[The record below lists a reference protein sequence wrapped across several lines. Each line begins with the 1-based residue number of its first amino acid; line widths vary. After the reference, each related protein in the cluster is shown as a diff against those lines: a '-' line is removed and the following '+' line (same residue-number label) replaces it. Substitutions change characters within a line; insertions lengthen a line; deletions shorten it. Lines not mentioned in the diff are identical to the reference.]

1 MPHDVTMP
9 QLGMAQDAGKIVS
22 WAKAPGDAVAA
33 GEALFEVETDKAV
46 MEVEAPA
53 EGYLSAVAYGDGA
66 EVPVGAVIARIVAD
80 AGEVETAAPAPA
92 PEAHGKSA
100 PEAQEESA
108 PEAGAPE
115 AGAALP
121 EGHPVTMPQLGMA
134 QDAGLL
140 VSWLKAPGERVAAED
155 VLFEVETDKSTME
168 VEAGRAGWLA
178 ATLAQAGEEVP
189 VGEPVALLSE
199 TEPAAPV
206 ARSVTEGAAQAP
218 APAPATAPAAATPA
232 AGETAAAGG
241 ASGAAASAAAATA
254 ATSAAQPGAQV
265 APATGSTSA
274 PATGGASAPAAAA
287 AAPAAR
293 SATGPAPGTAPAA
306 AAAPQAAGGRILAS
320 PKARRRAAE
329 EGLDL
334 ARLAAAGHPQPYH
347 VADLDVLRAMPA
359 APDVAPDAAPAAP
372 PRRLTATVRDGLA
385 AFAAWAAEAEGLAP
399 GAVLAGLAGASLG
412 AGERVTVAVERMG
425 GTEVF
430 TVPPGR
436 ALSAVAEAAPETP
449 PALVVRDLRGTPL
462 ASVALGAEAAPVLT
476 ILAAG
481 TGTGARTDA
490 GPALSITLECAAG
503 ALDAGA
509 AIRCLTDFAGRVE
522 QPLRHLL

>member
-80 AGEVETAAPAPA
+80 AGEVETAAPAP
-92 PEAHGKSA
+92 EAHGKSA
-100 PEAQEESA
+100 PEALGQSA
-108 PEAGAPE
+108 PGPQAGAETDAGAPE

-206 ARSVTEGAAQAP
+206 ARSVTEGAAQA
-218 APAPATAPAAATPA
+218 TAPAAGDT
-232 AGETAAAGG
+232 TAAGG
-241 ASGAAASAAAATA
+241 ASGAAAPAAAATA
-254 ATSAAQPGAQV
+254 ATSAAQPGAQA
-265 APATGSTSA
+265 APGTGTASA
-274 PATGGASAPAAAA
+274 PATASA
-287 AAPAAR
+287 
-293 SATGPAPGTAPAA
+293 SATAATAAQSAPGTAPAG

-359 APDVAPDAAPAAP
+359 APDAAPDAAFAAP
-372 PRRLTATVRDGLA
+372 PRRLTATVTDGLA

-412 AGERVTVAVERMG
+412 AGECVTVAVERMG
-425 GTEVF
+425 ATQTF

-481 TGTGARTDA
+481 PDTGAETGPDTGARTDA
-490 GPALSITLECAAG
+490 GPVLSITLECAAG